1 MSDTTDTLFTKPRSP
16 GAFRFDARVAEVF
29 PDMLRRSV
37 PGYGM
42 MLDGIRLIARRYVQ
56 PGSRVYDL
64 GCSLGAASL
73 AAMEGA
79 ADREFEL
86 IGVDSSTA
94 MIQRC
99 EQRHANRHP
108 ASEWRCGDIRE
119 TPIEDASLVMLNLT
133 LQFIPLEQRCGLIQG
148 IAAGLRP
155 GGVLLLSE
163 KILIDDGREAN
174 EMTELYHDFKRAN
187 GYSDMEIAAKRE
199 ALENVLIPESM
210 AVHRRRLRDAGFARA
225 QCWFQCF
232 NFASFLAWKS

>member
-1 MSDTTDTLFTKPRSP
+1 MSDTTDTLFTRPRSP
-16 GAFRFDARVAEVF
+16 GAFRFDEQVAEVF

-99 EQRHANRHP
+99 EQRHADRHSVP
-108 ASEWRCGDIRE
+108 EWLCGDIRE
-119 TPIEDASLVMLNLT
+119 IPIENASLVMLNLT
-133 LQFIPLEQRCGLIQG
+133 LQFIPLEQRHGLIEG

-163 KILIDDGREAN
+163 KIRFDDSREDDG
-174 EMTELYHDFKRAN
+174 MTALYHDFKRAN
-187 GYSDMEIAAKRE
+187 GYSDMEISTKRE
-199 ALENVLIPESM
+199 ALENVLIPETL
-210 AVHRRRLRDAGFARA
+210 AVHRRRLRDAGLERA

-232 NFASFLAWKS
+232 NFASLLAWKS